1 MDPGERQHP
10 EWMRELDHTADV
22 GLEIDAADLAQ
33 LFERAAYAMFW
44 LLSDVD
50 DVEPDLHLTVRID
63 AGDLDDLMVSWL
75 SELNYRHQV
84 DGLVFSR
91 FEMVDI
97 TEESLEAT
105 VWGEGI
111 WGGRPAVFGELK
123 AVTYHDLTVECSE
136 EGCHA
141 RIIFDI

>member
-1 MDPGERQHP
+1 MEYGDRQHP
-10 EWMRELDHTADV
+10 DWMRELDHTADV
-22 GLEIDAADLAQ
+22 GLEVDAATFAEL
-33 LFERAAYAMFW
+33 
-44 LLSDVD
+44 VD
-50 DVEPDLHLTVRID
+50 PDLHLTVRID
-63 AGDLDDLMVSWL
+63 AGDRSELMVSWL

-91 FEMVDI
+91 FEVVRVTD
-97 TEESLEAT
+97 ESLEAT

-111 WGGRPAVFGELK
+111 WGGRPAVFCELK
-123 AVTYHDLTVECSE
+123 AGTYHDLSVECSE